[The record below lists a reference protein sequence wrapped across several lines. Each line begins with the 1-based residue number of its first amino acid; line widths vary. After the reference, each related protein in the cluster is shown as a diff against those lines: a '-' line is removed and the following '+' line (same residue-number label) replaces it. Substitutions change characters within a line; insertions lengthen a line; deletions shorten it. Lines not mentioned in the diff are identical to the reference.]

1 MSILPYL
8 VGAVLCVVGIG
19 LGVGGFASR
28 RKAKEASAWPTVP
41 GKVSS
46 AEVIVHKESG
56 VNAKGHKVRRV
67 SYEAAIK
74 YSYTVE
80 DKLHHGKRVGLADG
94 SGGKTHA
101 EKLVELYGASTE
113 VQVHYNPADPKDAI
127 LDPRENG
134 SGRQFAIGGAL
145 IAVGLVILANG
156 PTLASLFAF

>member
-28 RKAKEASAWPTVP
+28 RKAKEAAAWPTAP
-41 GKVSS
+41 GKVSA

-56 VNAKGHKVRRV
+56 VNSKGHKVTRV

-80 DKLHHGKRVGLADG
+80 DRLYHGKRVGIADAIN
-94 SGGKTHA
+94 GKAHA
-101 EKLVELYGASTE
+101 EKLVELYGPSTE

-127 LDPRENG
+127 LDPKENG